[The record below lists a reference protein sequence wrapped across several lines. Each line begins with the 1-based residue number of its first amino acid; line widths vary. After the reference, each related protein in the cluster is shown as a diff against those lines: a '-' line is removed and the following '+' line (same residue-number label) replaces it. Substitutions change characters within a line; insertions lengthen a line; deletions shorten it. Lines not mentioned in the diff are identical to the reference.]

1 MTAKQKFRMTLD
13 LTMTV
18 LSLILMG
25 GNYFFPW
32 DGVHEVLGVALLVLW
47 AVHVWLNHGFYKS
60 LFKGKYNAFR
70 VLQAVINVGI
80 LLCALLLMVS
90 GIMLS
95 NYVFA
100 FLGIEFGTD
109 FARTAHLLSSH
120 WYFVFMSL
128 HIGMHVGVIVR
139 QVADRKSERSERA
152 VGIGTASEASS
163 EVKVARPVVRSCGTP
178 TTKTEECSRKAEQWK
193 ARPDATRLGLPIAKI
208 FPKILL
214 ALVCAYGVYA
224 FVVRNIGKYLL
235 FLQPFFFFDVERGY
249 VLFFVDYVCIMAAIA
264 AAGFYLSEWAKNA
277 ARK

>member
-18 LSLILMG
+18 LSLVLMG

-70 VLQAVINVGI
+70 ILQAIINVGI
-80 LLCALLLMVS
+80 LLCAVLLMVS

-95 NYVFA
+95 NHVFA
-100 FLGIEFGTD
+100 FLGIELGAD

-128 HIGMHVGVIVR
+128 HIGMHVGIIAR
-139 QVADRKSERSERA
+139 QVADRKKSNIESEEKSNARKIICRA
-152 VGIGTASEASS
+152 
-163 EVKVARPVVRSCGTP
+163 
-178 TTKTEECSRKAEQWK
+178 
-193 ARPDATRLGLPIAKI
+193 
-208 FPKILL
+208 IL
-214 ALVCAYGVYA
+214 AFVCAYGVYA
-224 FVVRNIGKYLL
+224 FIVRNIGKYLL
-235 FLQPFFFFDVERGY
+235 FLQPFFFFDIERGY
-249 VLFFVDYVCIMAAIA
+249 VLFFVDYVCIMAAIVT
-264 AAGFYLSEWAKNA
+264 AGFWLSEAAKKA
-277 ARK
+277 GRK

>member
-1 MTAKQKFRMTLD
+1 MTAKQRFRMSID
-13 LTMTV
+13 LTMTI
-18 LSLILMG
+18 LSLVLMG

-128 HIGMHVGVIVR
+128 HIGMHVGVIAR
-139 QVADRKSERSERA
+139 QIANKANTKKESKSNAGKIIRRA
-152 VGIGTASEASS
+152 I
-163 EVKVARPVVRSCGTP
+163 
-178 TTKTEECSRKAEQWK
+178 
-193 ARPDATRLGLPIAKI
+193 
-208 FPKILL
+208 L

-224 FVVRNIGKYLL
+224 FVMRDIGKYLL
-235 FLQPFFFFDVERGY
+235 FLQPFFFFDMEKGY
-249 VLFFVDYVCIMAAIA
+249 ILFFVDYVCIMAAIA
-264 AAGFYLSEWAKNA
+264 TAGFYLSEWAKKA
-277 ARK
+277 GRK

>member
-18 LSLILMG
+18 LSLVLMG

-47 AVHVWLNHGFYKS
+47 AVHVGLNHGFYKS
-60 LFKGKYNAFR
+60 LFRGKYNAFR
-70 VLQAVINVGI
+70 VMQAVINVGI
-80 LLCALLLMVS
+80 LLCAILLMIS

-95 NYVFA
+95 NHVFA
-100 FLGIEFGTD
+100 FLGIDFGAN

-128 HIGMHVGVIVR
+128 HIGMHVGVIAR
-139 QVADRKSERSERA
+139 QIANRKSDRRERALGIVAATAGCGRSEGSKATEGMERESA
-152 VGIGTASEASS
+152 ERRI
-163 EVKVARPVVRSCGTP
+163 ARPEAHSAKGN
-178 TTKTEECSRKAEQWK
+178 
-193 ARPDATRLGLPIAKI
+193 ARKI

-214 ALVCAYGVYA
+214 AVVCAYGVYA

-235 FLQPFFFFDVERGY
+235 FLQPFFFFDIERGY
-249 VLFFVDYVCIMAAIA
+249 VLFFVDYVCIMAVIA
-264 AAGFYLSEWAKNA
+264 TAGFYLCEAAKKA
-277 ARK
+277 GRK

>member
-13 LTMTV
+13 LTMTI
-18 LSLILMG
+18 LSLVLMG

-60 LFKGKYNAFR
+60 LFRGKYNDFR
-70 VLQAVINVGI
+70 VMQAVINVGI
-80 LLCALLLMVS
+80 LLCAALLMVS

-95 NYVFA
+95 NHVFA
-100 FLGIEFGTD
+100 FLGIEFGAN
-109 FARTAHLLSSH
+109 FARTAHLVSSH

-128 HIGMHVGVIVR
+128 HIGMHVGVIAR
-139 QVADRKSERSERA
+139 QIVNRKSERSERA
-152 VGIGTASEASS
+152 LGIGGAAKPLRN
-163 EVKVARPVVRSCGTP
+163 EVEQWSDSGTP
-178 TTKTEECSRKAEQWK
+178 QSPTPRKRGNAQ
-193 ARPDATRLGLPIAKI
+193 KI
-208 FPKILL
+208 IPKIML

-235 FLQPFFFFDVERGY
+235 FLQPFFFFDIERGY

-264 AAGFYLSEWAKNA
+264 TAGFYLCEAAKKA
-277 ARK
+277 GRK